1 MDVGNRGDFGPQRSY
16 TLSVN
21 TLGGIPMEKF
31 INRENIKIFKQ
42 RLEATTDEAQ
52 QQTLLTLKKAKSQQL
67 SEGEAKTAGAGLKSH
82 RDVSR

>member
-52 QQTLLTLKKAKSQQL
+52 RQTAINAIGRGKSQI
-67 SEGEAKTAGAGLKSH
+67 SAIE
-82 RDVSR
+82 

>member
-1 MDVGNRGDFGPQRSY
+1 
-16 TLSVN
+16 
-21 TLGGIPMEKF
+21 MEKF